1 MRILFMG
8 TPDIAAE
15 SLAALLDA
23 GHEVCG
29 VFTRRDKPVGR
40 KQILT
45 APPVKQLAVEHGLS
59 VYQPRTLRDGS
70 SDELIKELAPDIIVV
85 VAYGCIIPPQL
96 LHAAKYG
103 CINLHVSLLP
113 KYRGSA
119 PIQWAV
125 LNGDEGTGVTIMQLD
140 EGLDTGDI
148 LMVEPVTI
156 DPEETSGELFDRV
169 SAVGAGTLV
178 AALEKIEAG
187 ELTPRKQDNTAATMA
202 PPLTK
207 DMAQFDFTQDAAHI
221 HNWVRGMNPW
231 PVAWF
236 AQDGKRIKVLESRL
250 AENPQH
256 TAPGT
261 VLALKPLTIAAENG
275 AVALLTVTPEGGKPM
290 AGLGRGPP
298 PESGGQPVTP
308 RRLAVKALIHQ
319 EQAGY
324 ANLVLDAELKKCMPP
339 LDSRDA
345 AFAARIFYTTLE
357 RLPLLDYRINQFTKK
372 PVAKL
377 DAPVRAVLRA
387 GLAQALYMNVPL
399 PAAVNESVKLTR
411 ALGKSSAAGMVN
423 AVLRRAA
430 AADVS
435 EADFA
440 DPLDR
445 LSIYYCLSR
454 PVAELFYAQFGAE
467 AFPLAAAFYEKPK
480 TTIRVNTLRTNDT
493 DLTALLQQE
502 GHTVTP
508 GPWPGALV
516 VEFAGSPAASAAFK
530 KGLFHVQGLASQFA
544 ALCVDAQPG
553 QQVLDLCAAP
563 GGKSLTLAE
572 AMQDKGQL
580 VSGEFVPARV
590 PLLQQAFDRCGI
602 TCAVAVENDATQH
615 NSDWPTFDRVLC
627 DVPCS
632 GLGVIAKKPD
642 IRYKDLDGI
651 ENLLAAQ
658 QKILQNGADSL
669 AENGRLVY
677 STCTVNDKENQAQV
691 EKFLSANPDFHVVLP
706 KTAVPGAD
714 ITPLGTL
721 FLPHRTGTDGFFAA
735 ILERN

>member
-156 DPEETSGELFDRV
+156 SPEETSGELFDRV

-178 AALEKIEAG
+178 TALEKIEAG
-187 ELTPRKQDNTAATMA
+187 ELTPRKQDNAAATMA

-256 TAPGT
+256 VAPGT

-290 AGLGRGPP
+290 AGTAWAAG
-298 PESGGQPVTP
+298 
-308 RRLAVKALIHQ
+308 RRLKA
-319 EQAGY
+319 G
-324 ANLVLDAELKKCMPP
+324 
-339 LDSRDA
+339 
-345 AFAARIFYTTLE
+345 
-357 RLPLLDYRINQFTKK
+357 
-372 PVAKL
+372 
-377 DAPVRAVLRA
+377 
-387 GLAQALYMNVPL
+387 
-399 PAAVNESVKLTR
+399 
-411 ALGKSSAAGMVN
+411 
-423 AVLRRAA
+423 
-430 AADVS
+430 
-435 EADFA
+435 
-440 DPLDR
+440 
-445 LSIYYCLSR
+445 
-454 PVAELFYAQFGAE
+454 
-467 AFPLAAAFYEKPK
+467 
-480 TTIRVNTLRTNDT
+480 
-493 DLTALLQQE
+493 
-502 GHTVTP
+502 
-508 GPWPGALV
+508 
-516 VEFAGSPAASAAFK
+516 
-530 KGLFHVQGLASQFA
+530 
-544 ALCVDAQPG
+544 
-553 QQVLDLCAAP
+553 
-563 GGKSLTLAE
+563 
-572 AMQDKGQL
+572 
-580 VSGEFVPARV
+580 
-590 PLLQQAFDRCGI
+590 
-602 TCAVAVENDATQH
+602 
-615 NSDWPTFDRVLC
+615 
-627 DVPCS
+627 
-632 GLGVIAKKPD
+632 
-642 IRYKDLDGI
+642 
-651 ENLLAAQ
+651 
-658 QKILQNGADSL
+658 DSL
-669 AENGRLVY
+669 
-677 STCTVNDKENQAQV
+677 
-691 EKFLSANPDFHVVLP
+691 
-706 KTAVPGAD
+706 
-714 ITPLGTL
+714 
-721 FLPHRTGTDGFFAA
+721 
-735 ILERN
+735 